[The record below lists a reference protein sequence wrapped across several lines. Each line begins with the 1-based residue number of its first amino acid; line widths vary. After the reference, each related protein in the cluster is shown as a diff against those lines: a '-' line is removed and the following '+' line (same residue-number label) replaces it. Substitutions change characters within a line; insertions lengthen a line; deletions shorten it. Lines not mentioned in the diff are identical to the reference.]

1 MTALLIIVLVCTLL
15 IFVGMACSA
24 LSLIPL
30 RILEKSDSY
39 ICMTVHD
46 VLTTI
51 SSAIMRTAAPIALI
65 AGGVAL
71 AMELIVF

>member
-1 MTALLIIVLVCTLL
+1 MTTLLITVLVCTLL
-15 IFVGMACSA
+15 TFVGMACSA

-30 RILEKSDSY
+30 RVLEKSDSY
-39 ICMTVHD
+39 ICMTIHD

-65 AGGVAL
+65 AGSIVL